1 MADKMG
7 TVPVVA
13 SPEGRTLPFIFAKPH
28 RVKGE
33 MVPEPMLYPSR
44 AMIETRIRAMPKGAS
59 SSLAEMRS
67 EMARAHNAAS
77 TCPVTTQQ
85 QFHQIAEA
93 AYEAWSQGRRD
104 ASVPFWRVV
113 DPDKPSA
120 RQLPGGAEFIRARRA
135 EEQAGR

>member
-1 MADKMG
+1 MAEHAA
-7 TVPVVA
+7 TVPIVT
-13 SPEGRTLPFIFAKPH
+13 SPEGQSLPFIFAKPH

-44 AMIETRIRAMPKGAS
+44 AMIETGIRAVAKGAS
-59 SSLAEMRS
+59 WSLAEMRA
-67 EMARAHNAAS
+67 EMAKAHGAAS

-85 QFHQIAEA
+85 QFHDIAEA
-93 AYEAWSQGRRD
+93 AFGAWSDGHKD
-104 ASVPFWRVV
+104 AAVPFWRLI
-113 DPDKPSA
+113 DPERPSA